1 VISLKSSKVERRAVK
16 KVVRIVVALAA
27 CFAMNLSVDVA
38 AATQVAPGGP
48 CKKAGQTWNFQNKP
62 LVCRMS
68 GARLRWVQ
76 VSIGRKPGVVSRAA
90 KDTLADDYARFSK
103 PLPRSLVDRPD
114 DGGESSP
121 KVKVIYA
128 VPSFAKDQR
137 RDVSGEI
144 ARGLFEVEEWR
155 ASQNGGFGLRYDTF
169 NGALDIGYMTFESTK
184 QQWYDRFYDIRPY
197 PGFRNGLS
205 YFHLELHRAG
215 WWSGPL
221 VTGTNDT
228 AGIDALRRGDL
239 YFVVF
244 EAPAGAYG
252 RTGAGE
258 GGCRSMTDA
267 TNDSIPIIG
276 WASIDDR
283 GTECDQVDVAGRF
296 DFAANGAN
304 QNRWVARKYGM
315 IDHFHQ
321 YMRNLPGCSYPA
333 SPKDGERVKIPGV
346 LDESKA
352 WEIRGG
358 FNRDLSEIND
368 PNSARVAEGI
378 AIGKPPM
385 LDPRHDLYFHITSDK
400 LAGAGVCNSD
410 ISKHPL
416 WDNLPLDRDSG
427 RTLLR
432 SSYDRPDDISGP
444 QFHAVYV
451 VRNGAKDFMYDT
463 SGDIERALRHAD
475 GWLRQETGKGMRLD
489 TFQGKVDVTYLP
501 LPPRFESKTGNDCS
515 KLPCPNDQD
524 FYAHL
529 RSYGRVHPDKTYLF
543 FYSGGLTDYVLCG
556 GAGIG
561 KSVLLNLEVDG
572 KSCSG
577 TDWTKSNAT
586 SLSWSLLALHETFHS
601 LGAVCSSAPESDGAY
616 HSSRADDIM
625 NARAKGTVKLD
636 PTRRNYWGSVP
647 ADCTDL
653 SRSPLFSS

>member
-1 VISLKSSKVERRAVK
+1 
-16 KVVRIVVALAA
+16 
-27 CFAMNLSVDVA
+27 
-38 AATQVAPGGP
+38 
-48 CKKAGQTWNFQNKP
+48 
-62 LVCRMS
+62 
-68 GARLRWVQ
+68 
-76 VSIGRKPGVVSRAA
+76 
-90 KDTLADDYARFSK
+90 
-103 PLPRSLVDRPD
+103 
-114 DGGESSP
+114 
-121 KVKVIYA
+121 
-128 VPSFAKDQR
+128 
-137 RDVSGEI
+137 
-144 ARGLFEVEEWR
+144 
-155 ASQNGGFGLRYDTF
+155 
-169 NGALDIGYMTFESTK
+169 
-184 QQWYDRFYDIRPY
+184 
-197 PGFRNGLS
+197 
-205 YFHLELHRAG
+205 
-215 WWSGPL
+215 
-221 VTGTNDT
+221 
-228 AGIDALRRGDL
+228 
-239 YFVVF
+239 
-244 EAPAGAYG
+244 
-252 RTGAGE
+252 
-258 GGCRSMTDA
+258 
-267 TNDSIPIIG
+267 
-276 WASIDDR
+276 
-283 GTECDQVDVAGRF
+283 
-296 DFAANGAN
+296 
-304 QNRWVARKYGM
+304 M

-515 KLPCPNDQD
+515 KVPCPNDQD

-529 RSYGRVHPDKTYLF
+529 RSYGRIHPDKTYLF

-653 SRSPLFSS
+653 SQSPLFSS